1 MKKKLAIIGCGGIGT
16 YHLGHFLGFTD
27 IIELAGFCDL
37 IPERAESFAE
47 KAGSGKAYTDY
58 LEMYDEVKPD
68 MVFICIPPYCHGEIE
83 FETIRRG
90 IPFFV
95 EKPLALDLD
104 LARRIRDAAEEKNLI
119 TASGFQC
126 RYSKLVAPNVEF
138 CKNNEIVF
146 IDCTR
151 IGGVPGVFWWK
162 DKDLSGGQI
171 VEQTIHQFDIIRYVF
186 GEPEEVCTYGTR
198 GFVKGIPDYNTDDCS
213 VTIVKFQ
220 NGTIGTISTGDYAK
234 TGNSFDSK
242 IIFSAADKRAELK
255 ILGTFEVFGEKPAE
269 PAPEKDGFVI
279 KGDGALGEATGDSI
293 LYREEG
299 DAGILCDRTFIEA
312 VISGDGSKI
321 RSPYRDAFKSVAFTM
336 ACNESMATGKP
347 VKVELE

>member
-37 IPERAESFAE
+37 IPERAESFVQ

-104 LARRIRDAAEEKNLI
+104 LARRIRDAAAEKNLI

-126 RYSKLVAPNVEF
+126 RYSKLVPPNMEF
-138 CKNNEIVF
+138 CKNNEIIF

-269 PAPEKDGFVI
+269 PAPEKEGFVI

-321 RSPYRDAFKSVAFTM
+321 RSPYSDAFKSVAFTM